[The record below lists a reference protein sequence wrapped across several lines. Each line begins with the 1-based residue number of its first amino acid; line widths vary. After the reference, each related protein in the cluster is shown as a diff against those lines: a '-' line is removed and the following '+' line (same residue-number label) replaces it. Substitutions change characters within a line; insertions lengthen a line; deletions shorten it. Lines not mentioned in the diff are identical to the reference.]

1 MAGRGK
7 SPEGPLEGGPGG
19 GDDEYRSVVF
29 DESFVDAARL
39 QEYSAQER
47 MDDEE
52 HAAVRSRPP
61 SETSGFRGTSRQ
73 GLALVVLIVI
83 AFGAAVYMGVRN
95 PLPDPSPAPAQPAR
109 MATVPLAPRGVVPGS
124 TPEDLF
130 AHSPAAE
137 FRTGADGVTF
147 PDSHRT
153 EHFSEN
159 QVMAALVGAKD
170 YVVAS
175 SVDPA
180 VLTGG
185 AVRSVRLMLDPGQL
199 GQFEQSTDRPQSDG
213 RHAATGWMV
222 RFDPDAVAL
231 AAPEVRVNGTLT
243 VEETGR
249 NALEVTADH
258 VFVYA
263 LRPADEAGRADDAS
277 AASLFTVRREIRFH
291 FERND
296 LTEHQLR
303 VRNVSTRAGPMA
315 CSAAHAATLK
325 PLLAGERAGD
335 DMPKGTDPYAL
346 DRSRGAV
353 CGVLADDAM
362 PDPAGTP

>member
-1 MAGRGK
+1 MAGREK
-7 SPEGPLEGGPGG
+7 PPDGPLEGSPGG

-47 MDDEE
+47 IDDEE
-52 HAAVRSRPP
+52 HAAVHSRPP
-61 SETSGFRGTSRQ
+61 SETPGLRGPSRQ
-73 GLALVVLIVI
+73 GLVLVLLIVV
-83 AFGAAVYMGVRN
+83 AFGTAVYMGVRS
-95 PLPDPSPAPAQPAR
+95 PLPSPPSAPAQPAR

-137 FRTGADGVTF
+137 FRIGADGITL
-147 PDSHRT
+147 PDEHRT
-153 EHFSEN
+153 DHFSEN
-159 QVMAALVGAKD
+159 QVLAALTGAKD
-170 YVVAS
+170 YLVAS
-175 SVDPA
+175 SLDPA

-199 GQFEQSTDRPQSDG
+199 GQFEQSMDRPRSDG

-222 RFDPDAVAL
+222 RFDPDDVEL
-231 AAPEVRVNGTLT
+231 AAPDVRVSGTLT
-243 VEETGR
+243 VQETGR
-249 NALEVTADH
+249 NTLEVTADH

-263 LRPADEAGRADDAS
+263 LRDAESSAAAD
-277 AASLFTVRREIRFH
+277 ASLFTVRRELRFH
-291 FERND
+291 FARED

-303 VRNVSTRAGPMA
+303 VRNVAMRAGPMA
-315 CSAAHAATLK
+315 CSADHADTLT
-325 PLLAGERAGD
+325 PLLAGARTEGD
-335 DMPKGTDPYAL
+335 RPPGTDPYAL

-353 CGVLADDAM
+353 CGVMAESAR
-362 PDPAGTP
+362 PEPTGAG